1 MIPKPVDQIRTPDRA
16 DYCNGEGYVSP
27 TETAALRN
35 VYREAYRAP
44 ASQTQRYFPP
54 TSAKPQLPRVNAATT
69 VQLEQELIRR
79 KAEERKRKEQDKAYN
94 EGRKKARQVNI
105 ILGTLCD
112 MAGLKFVG
120 EMKLKDKATGDVFGK
135 EDFQT
140 QKG

>member
-1 MIPKPVDQIRTPDRA
+1 M
-16 DYCNGEGYVSP
+16 
-27 TETAALRN
+27 
-35 VYREAYRAP
+35 YRETYRAP

-54 TSAKPQLPRVNAATT
+54 TSAKPQPPRVNAATT
-69 VQLEQELIRR
+69 VQLEQELARR
-79 KAEERKRKEQDKAYN
+79 KAEERKRKETEQDKAYN
-94 EGRKKARQVNI
+94 EGRKKARQVYI

-120 EMKLKDKATGDVFGK
+120 EMKLKYKATGDVFGQ

>member
-1 MIPKPVDQIRTPDRA
+1 MIQKPVDKIRTPDRA
-16 DYCNGEGYVSP
+16 DYCNGEGYVSQ

-44 ASQTQRYFPP
+44 TSQTQRYFPR
-54 TSAKPQLPRVNAATT
+54 TSAQPQPPRVNAATT
-69 VQLEQELIRR
+69 VQLEQELARR
-79 KAEERKRKEQDKAYN
+79 KAEERKETEQDKAYK
-94 EGRKKARQVNI
+94 EGRKKARQVYI

-120 EMKLKDKATGDVFGK
+120 DMKLKYKATGDVFGK

>member
-1 MIPKPVDQIRTPDRA
+1 MIPKPVNQIRTPDRA

-44 ASQTQRYFPP
+44 ATPQTRYVSIKTQP
-54 TSAKPQLPRVNAATT
+54 PRVNAATT

-79 KAEERKRKEQDKAYN
+79 KAEERKRKETEQDKAYN
-94 EGRKKARQVNI
+94 EGRKKARQVYI
-105 ILGTLCD
+105 ILGTLCE

-120 EMKLKDKATGDVFGK
+120 EMKLKYKATGDVFG
-135 EDFQT
+135 EEAFRT